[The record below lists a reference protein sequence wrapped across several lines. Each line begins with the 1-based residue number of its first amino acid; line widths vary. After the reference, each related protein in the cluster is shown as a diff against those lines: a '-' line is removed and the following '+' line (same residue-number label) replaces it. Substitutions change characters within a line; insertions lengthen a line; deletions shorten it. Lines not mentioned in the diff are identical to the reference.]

1 MSISSL
7 LQPVPNFDA
16 AREHRD
22 GYREYP
28 LDHQDPRNAEPLV
41 DAAGYGLAGQSY
53 YSRPNGATGAP
64 VSEVPPTI
72 LIRESI
78 AQKLQQINQ
87 DVQASKEVAALLG
100 GQVEL
105 YLDEGVRSQ
114 KVQALLYDEVFPRII
129 RQQNPTMTEQEVLH
143 LRNRRVAKPAH
154 NEMSPSP
161 HATGAAVDIK
171 LRYVQPQK
179 GFVAGT
185 FVDMGIAASADMS
198 HLVHPDYFEQ
208 SNLSLDA
215 QTATAQRN
223 RRLFY
228 WLMKGALTGESGF
241 AVNPMEWW
249 HWSYGDQMWA
259 RSTRAATAFYGF
271 PPKAK

>member
-1 MSISSL
+1 MNIADL
-7 LQPVPNFDA
+7 LRPIPNFDD
-16 AREHRD
+16 ARVHRN

-41 DAAGYGLAGQSY
+41 DAADFGLAGQSY
-53 YSRPNGATGAP
+53 YSRPNGATHTP
-64 VSEVPPTI
+64 VPEVPPTI

-78 AQKLQQINQ
+78 AEKLQHINQ
-87 DVQASKEVAALLG
+87 AVQASKEVTELLG
-100 GQVEL
+100 GKVEL
-105 YLDEGVRSQ
+105 YIDEGVRSQ

-129 RQQNPTMTEQEVLH
+129 RQQNPIMTEEEVLE
-143 LRNRRVAKPAH
+143 LRNHRVAKPAH

-171 LRYVQPQK
+171 LRYVQPRK
-179 GFVAGT
+179 GFIADA
-185 FVDMGIAASADMS
+185 FVDMGIAMSADMS

-208 SNLSLDA
+208 PNLNLDA
-215 QTATAQRN
+215 RTTTAQRN

-228 WLMKGALTGESGF
+228 WLMKGALTGENGF

-271 PPKAK
+271 PPEAK